1 MLSRRVPH
9 DLEPNAWARFLE
21 QCRTADARLL
31 DLSETNPTRV
41 GLGGAG
47 PEELAALAQAGGA
60 RYEPDAR
67 GSRVAR
73 EAVAGY
79 YAARGAAVSPD
90 HFVLT
95 ASTSESL

>member
-21 QCRTADARLL
+21 QCRSGSTRLL

-47 PEELAALAQAGGA
+47 PEELAALAQA
-60 RYEPDAR
+60 
-67 GSRVAR
+67 
-73 EAVAGY
+73 
-79 YAARGAAVSPD
+79 
-90 HFVLT
+90 
-95 ASTSESL
+95 